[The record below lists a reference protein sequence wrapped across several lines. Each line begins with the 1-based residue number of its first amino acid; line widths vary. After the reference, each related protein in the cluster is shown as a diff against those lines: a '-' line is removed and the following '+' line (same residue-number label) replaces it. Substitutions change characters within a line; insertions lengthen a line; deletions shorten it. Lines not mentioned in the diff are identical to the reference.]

1 MNMFLKYASAALLPL
16 ALLAASCGDTTNNG
30 NGDTT
35 SQKPAVPRVAA
46 PLFAYDSAYAH
57 VKTQVEFGPRVPGSE
72 AHTKCAAWMSAKLSS
87 YGLTVTTQEAPISLP
102 NGQPV
107 RLKNIFAAYKPE
119 RADRV
124 LLLAHW
130 DSRAMADRDTAR
142 KNEAIDGAND
152 GASGVAVLIEIA
164 RVLQQKDPNIGVDI
178 LLVDAEDQG
187 NSGSDESWCLGAQY
201 WAANKPADYKPR
213 YGILLD
219 MVGGQNPVFPRE
231 GNSYIHASHVQ
242 DKVWAAA
249 AAMGYG
255 NIFINEQT
263 GPTTDDHVPLNKI
276 AGIPTIDIV
285 HYDTDQNDYFPH
297 HHRHSDNLSVIE
309 VSTLKMVGTV
319 VLDVIYNENPAAP
332 VK

>member
-1 MNMFLKYASAALLPL
+1 MNMFSKYTLTALLPV
-16 ALLAASCGDTTNNG
+16 ALLVASCGGKDNTNNVDTTA
-30 NGDTT
+30 
-35 SQKPAVPRVAA
+35 QKPAAPRVAA

-57 VKTQVEFGPRVPGSE
+57 VKTQLAFGPRVPGSE
-72 AHTKCAAWMSAKLSS
+72 AHAKCAEWMKNKLTT
-87 YGLTVTTQEAPISLP
+87 YGLTVTMQEAPISLP

-107 RLKNIFAAYKPE
+107 RLKNVFASYKPE
-119 RADRV
+119 RADRI

-142 KNEAIDGAND
+142 QNQPIDGAND
-152 GASGVAVLIEIA
+152 GASGVAVLLEIA
-164 RVLQQKDPNIGVDI
+164 RLLQEKDPNIGVDF
-178 LLVDAEDQG
+178 LMVDAEDQG
-187 NSGSDESWCLGAQY
+187 NNGSEQSWCLGAQY
-201 WAANKPADYKPR
+201 WATNKPANYKPR

-219 MVGGQNPVFPRE
+219 MVGGQNPLFPRE

-242 DKVWAAA
+242 DKVWNAA

-263 GPTTDDHVPLNKI
+263 GPTTDDHLFINTI

-285 HYDTDQNDYFPH
+285 HYDTNANDYFPH
-297 HHRHSDNLSVIE
+297 HHRHSDNLSAIDI
-309 VSTLKMVGTV
+309 STLKMVGAV
-319 VLDVIYNENPAAP
+319 VLDVVYNENPAAP

>member
-1 MNMFLKYASAALLPL
+1 MNTFLKYSATALLPL
-16 ALLAASCGDTTNNG
+16 ALLTASCGNNKTNGGTDTT
-30 NGDTT
+30 TT
-35 SQKPAVPRVAA
+35 KPAAPRVAA
-46 PLFAYDSAYAH
+46 PAFAYDSAYAH
-57 VKTQVEFGPRVPGSE
+57 IKTQVEFGPRVPGSV
-72 AHTKCAAWMSAKLSS
+72 AHGKCAEWMTEKLKS
-87 YGLTVTTQEAPISLP
+87 YGLTVTVQEAPISLP

-107 RLKNIFAAYKPE
+107 RMKNIFAAFKPE
-119 RADRV
+119 RADRI

-142 KNEAIDGAND
+142 KTEPIDGAND
-152 GASGVAVLIEIA
+152 GASGVGVLIEIA
-164 RVLQQKDPNIGVDI
+164 RVLQLKDPNIGVDI

-187 NSGSDESWCLGAQY
+187 NNGSEDSWCLGAQY
-201 WAANKPADYKPR
+201 WAANKPANYNPR
-213 YGILLD
+213 FGILLD

-231 GNSYIHASHVQ
+231 GNSYILASHVQ
-242 DKVWAAA
+242 DKVWSAAA
-249 AAMGYG
+249 ALGFG

-297 HHRHSDNLSVIE
+297 HHRHTDNLSVIDK
-309 VSTLKMVGTV
+309 STLKMVGTV
-319 VLDVIYNENPAAP
+319 VLDVVYNENPVAP